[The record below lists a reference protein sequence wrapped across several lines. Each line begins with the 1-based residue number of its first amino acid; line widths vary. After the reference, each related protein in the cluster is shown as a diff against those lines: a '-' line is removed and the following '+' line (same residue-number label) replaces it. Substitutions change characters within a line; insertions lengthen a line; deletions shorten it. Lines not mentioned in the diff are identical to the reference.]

1 MKFSELIAMFQDRPF
16 FEVGEVRIAFDES
29 PEQIEARL
37 SRWVK
42 EGKIIS
48 LRRTKYLL
56 HWKHQRQ
63 EASLGYIANFM
74 YRPSYISLRTAL
86 ELHGLIPEAAM
97 IQESVTTRKTA
108 EWSNKGGTF
117 KYYSMQNDRFW
128 GYRLYPEQSGRGT
141 QYQQRFLLAEPEKTI
156 IDLFYLMKG
165 EWTDK
170 RIREMRFQDC
180 EKIDREK
187 LELYRQKFNSPKV
200 TRAVNRFIKIYL
212 RD

>member
-1 MKFSELIAMFQDRPF
+1 MKFSELVGLFQDRPF

-29 PEQIEARL
+29 PTQIEARL
-37 SRWVK
+37 SRWVHG
-42 EGKIIS
+42 GKLIS

-56 HWKHQRQ
+56 NRDYQKQ

-74 YRPSYISLRTAL
+74 YRPSYIGLRTAL
-86 ELHGLIPEAAM
+86 EIHGLIPEAVM

-108 EWSNKGGTF
+108 EWKNKLRTF
-117 KYYSMQNDRFW
+117 KYYSIRKDRFW
-128 GYRLYPEQSGRGT
+128 GYRLYPEQREKGSPN
-141 QYQQRFLLAEPEKTI
+141 QQQFFLAEPEKTI

-165 EWTDK
+165 EWTDE
-170 RIREMRFQDC
+170 RIREMRFQGF

-200 TRAVNRFIKIYL
+200 TRAVNRLIKINF
-212 RD
+212 

>member
-1 MKFSELIAMFQDRPF
+1 MKFSELVGLFQDRPF

-29 PEQIEARL
+29 PAQIEARL
-37 SRWVK
+37 SRWVR
-42 EGKIIS
+42 EGKLMS

-56 HWKHQRQ
+56 NREYQRQ
-63 EASLGYIANFM
+63 EASLGYIANLM

-86 ELHGLIPEAAM
+86 ESHGLIPEAVM

-108 EWSNKGGTF
+108 EWRSKLGTF
-117 KYYSMQNDRFW
+117 KYYSMQNERFW
-128 GYRLYPEQSGRGT
+128 GYRLYPEQSGKGAP
-141 QYQQRFLLAEPEKTI
+141 YQQQFLLAEPEKTI
-156 IDLFYLMKG
+156 IDLFYLIKG
-165 EWTDK
+165 EWTDE

-187 LELYRQKFNSPKV
+187 LELYRQKFNSPKT
-200 TRAVNRFIKIYL
+200 TRAVNRFIRIYL